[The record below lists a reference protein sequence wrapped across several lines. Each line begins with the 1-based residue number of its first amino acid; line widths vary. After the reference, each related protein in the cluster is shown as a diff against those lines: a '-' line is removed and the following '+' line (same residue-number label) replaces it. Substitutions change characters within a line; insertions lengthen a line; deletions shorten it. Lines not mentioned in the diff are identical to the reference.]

1 MAERI
6 MPKIDRERCTL
17 CGDCVEACPND
28 ALSLER
34 ERGIVLDEEACA
46 YCGDC
51 EDVCP
56 LGAISLPYDIR
67 LGDVASTHPA

>member
-1 MAERI
+1 MSERI
-6 MPKIDRERCTL
+6 MPEIDRERCTL
-17 CGDCVEACPND
+17 CGDCVEACPQH
-28 ALSLER
+28 ALSVQP

-67 LGDVASTHPA
+67 LAPTRDRVG